1 MNKSRRKKIEAIKNL
16 LSTIQTDL
24 EVIKD
29 EEQEA
34 YDNLPESMQ
43 DGEKGEKM
51 YEAIDNLETVC
62 SSLEEIQEN
71 LNEAML

>member
-1 MNKSRRKKIEAIKNL
+1 MNKSRRKQIEAIKNL

-24 EVIKD
+24 EAIKD

-34 YDNLPESMQ
+34 YDNLPESLLYS
-43 DGEKGEKM
+43 DKGEKM
-51 YEAIDNLETVC
+51 SEAIDNLETAC

-71 LNEAML
+71 LDEAGL